1 MPTTLKLN
9 LTYLREFTTPVIPDQ
24 ARVSSPATYGGF
36 TMKLSDPLNGGLS
49 RNGGQGSLD
58 LDEICIFCP
67 IAAGS
72 TMVSGSV
79 FVRAK

>member
-1 MPTTLKLN
+1 M
-9 LTYLREFTTPVIPDQ
+9 REFTTPVILDQ

-36 TMKLSDPLNGGLS
+36 TMKVSDPLNGGLS

-58 LDEICIFCP
+58 LDEICIFLWIP
-67 IAAGS
+67 EGS